1 MRLRMCIVGLAWTAL
16 LGVAGCR
23 NPPGKPQYTKETKRP
38 GEVLDFPTLY
48 AQNCAGCHG
57 DQGRRGAAISLANPV
72 YLRLAGLNNIERTTA
87 NGVPGTMMPP
97 FARSAGGLLT
107 DQQIQIIS
115 QGMID
120 TWSKSSA
127 PGDGGA
133 PPYAATAA
141 GNASQGQAAFASR
154 CASCHGA
161 DSKQHTGSLVDP
173 AYLSLISDQGLRSIV
188 IAGEPEQG
196 MPDWH
201 SYPAGALT
209 DAEMTDIVAWLASKR
224 ISTPG
229 QPYQKNP

>member
-1 MRLRMCIVGLAWTAL
+1 MKLRMCIVGLAWTAL

-23 NPPGKPQYTKETKRP
+23 NPPGKPQYAKETKRP
-38 GEVLDFPTLY
+38 DEVLDSPTLY
-48 AQNCAGCHG
+48 ARNCAGCHG

-72 YLRLAGLNNIERTTA
+72 YLRLAGLNNIERVTA

-120 TWSKSSA
+120 AWGKPSA

-133 PPYAATAA
+133 PPYAATTTS
-141 GNASQGQAAFASR
+141 NASQGQTAFASR
-154 CASCHGA
+154 CASCHSA

-173 AYLSLISDQGLRSIV
+173 AYLALISDQGLRSIV

-196 MPDWH
+196 MPDWQ

-209 DAEMTDIVAWLASKR
+209 DAEMSDIVAWLASKR
-224 ISTPG
+224 IATPG
-229 QPYQKNP
+229 QPYRQNP